1 MKITSHILSLILSD
15 MKPEYIYVQLIFI
28 TLFIKVGW
36 FTLVTFLSHAM
47 KTFTCRHDLMLS
59 HSTSRLS
66 LCY

>member
-28 TLFIKVGW
+28 TLFLKVGW
-36 FTLVTFLSHAM
+36 FMFVAFLSHTM

-59 HSTSRLS
+59 HSTGRLS